1 MTRQRFSSLSKKA
14 KKSALLRSGAFLA
27 ERKLG
32 FLRVMLYQVDNF
44 YTGFTFLLTFLIDG
58 NFFKDCFKTT
68 PAIST
73 TFLFFKDFISTN
85 KR

>member
-44 YTGFTFLLTFLIDG
+44 YTEVY
-58 NFFKDCFKTT
+58 FFKATKNLIGFR
-68 PAIST
+68 S
-73 TFLFFKDFISTN
+73 FFSTN
-85 KR
+85 KLNPYLHQIDLSGIVKEVTY